1 MRNENLDKKYEELSV
16 LIDGFLETIHSTHL
30 PDLSDTPEFEREFC
44 VEWDEFEKASL
55 CAFLNEVKRRFG
67 NYASFAFR
75 VPRTTQGQFLRVLE
89 FLGDLDWWDGPYA
102 TNPSFDQIS
111 SRECIETLSDYVGEE
126 ETYRFC
132 RLMNEIIV
140 ESLKPM

>member
-1 MRNENLDKKYEELSV
+1 MRNENLDKKYEELSA
-16 LIDGFLETIHSTHL
+16 LIDGFVETIRSAPL
-30 PDLSDTPEFEREFC
+30 PDLSDTPESDREFC
-44 VEWDEFEKASL
+44 VEWNEFEKLSL
-55 CAFLNEVKRRFG
+55 CSFLDEVKSGFG
-67 NYASFAFR
+67 NYATFAFR
-75 VPRTTQGQFLRVLE
+75 VPRTTQGQFLRVLG

-111 SRECIETLSDYVGEE
+111 ARECVEKLPEYVSEE

-140 ESLKPM
+140 ESLNPM